1 MAVRREQVAVMSL
14 RDNKIAVLRQLG
26 EESEPISMPDL
37 LKKLGGHFK
46 ERSVRRWL
54 HLLFEE
60 GVIQKI
66 SKKRGTKYIA
76 TSGSGVRHI
85 AKQSEI
91 KEVSSCFSTQSLEA
105 IGQISRPMFEREH
118 VTYRPEWLQSY
129 IPNQTTYLSTALKDQ
144 LQKAGLRASD
154 KDPAGTYAHQVFN
167 RLIID
172 LSYNSSRLE
181 GNTYSLLETERLLLH
196 GEKAEGKLDEES
208 VMILNHKEAIRY
220 LVDNASNLKI
230 NRNEICTIH
239 FLLADGLVEPKY
251 AGKVR
256 DYPVRIGGSVYIPF
270 EDQRRL
276 SMQLEAIAEKAILI
290 QDPFEQS
297 FFSLIHLSYLQAFA
311 DVNKRTARLVAN
323 VPLIK
328 ENLVP
333 LAFRD
338 VEVKAYMS
346 AIIAIYELQ
355 DLRPLVDLYVYSYL
369 RTCAAYDSTV
379 KAMGFDEV
387 RVRYRQQRRAIV
399 REVILQCL
407 VGKEMQRFIA
417 RQAGQVISDPDRQPF
432 IDDVFEDLVHMD
444 ESRLAGFGVTRG
456 ELEDWQKLKQRN

>member
-1 MAVRREQVAVMSL
+1 MQP
-14 RDNKIAVLRQLG
+14 RDRKLTILWQLG
-26 EESEPISMPDL
+26 LEAEPVTITELIEKLELDFTSRTIRRCLNELVSEGL
-37 LKKLGGHFK
+37 VLKSGHTK
-46 ERSVRRWL
+46 
-54 HLLFEE
+54 
-60 GVIQKI
+60 GV
-66 SKKRGTKYIA
+66 KYIA
-76 TSGSGVRHI
+76 VSGSGVRHR
-85 AKQSEI
+85 AEQPEI
-91 KEVSSCFSTQSLEA
+91 KEVSSCFSTESLEA
-105 IGQISRPMFEREH
+105 IGQIFRPMFEREH

-129 IPNQTTYLSTALKDQ
+129 IPNQTTYLPTALKDQ

-196 GEKAEGKLDEES
+196 GEKAVGKLDEES

-220 LVDNASNLKI
+220 LVDNASHLQV
-230 NRNEICTIH
+230 NRNGICTIH

-276 SMQLEAIAEKAILI
+276 SIQLEAIAEKAILI
-290 QDPFEQS
+290 KDPFEQS

-323 VPLIK
+323 ISLIK

-338 VEVKAYMS
+338 VEVKDYMS
-346 AIIAIYELQ
+346 AMIAIYELQ
-355 DLRPLVDLYVYSYL
+355 DIRPLVDLYIYSYL

-379 KAMGFDEV
+379 KSMGFDEV

-399 REVILQCL
+399 REVILRLL
-407 VGKEMQRFIA
+407 VGEPMQRFIA
-417 RQAGQVISDPDRQPF
+417 QQAEQGIDSVDRQLF
-432 IDDVFEDLVHMD
+432 IEDVFEDIALMD
-444 ESRLAGFGVTRG
+444 DSRLAGLGVTSD
-456 ELEDWQKLKQRN
+456 ELQVWQKRL